1 MMFLLFFLLKI
12 MSITFFTTLYNMH
25 KCIVFT
31 VNENFSGKTHFFDIN
46 IIKNSYN
53 SFFLLPCTEKNFS
66 PLYISWKSFFLKL
79 KNIQCINKRAFLF
92 RIFFLADCMDSK
104 LKKLTIFFSHKV
116 TDKQSSRRQLR

>member
-1 MMFLLFFLLKI
+1 
-12 MSITFFTTLYNMH
+12 MH

-66 PLYISWKSFFLKL
+66 PLYISWKSFFFEIKEHTMHKQKSFSFSDFFFGRLHGFKTE
-79 KNIQCINKRAFLF
+79 KTYN
-92 RIFFLADCMDSK
+92 FFLS
-104 LKKLTIFFSHKV
+104 
-116 TDKQSSRRQLR
+116 